1 MRASRIPVFWKD
13 VRSLLKPLAAFLVLQ
28 AVFIV
33 GLMLVFWYWERSWLP
48 FSAFAEVM
56 VLSALGFGQMFG
68 LVAAGYVF
76 AEESTAGTD
85 VFLSRLPA
93 SRARINA
100 EKLAAGLAVLA
111 LFWLVQAAFH
121 VMALPF
127 GGLWSGD
134 PSSVGIIE
142 ELMSWVTSPATVA
155 VTLLGYCVGSYLV
168 GVLISLVT
176 HQTVVIVVAGY
187 AIESIVYGFAMMG
200 VEGGLFIT
208 WDMAWLNLIFFAPL
222 FLLPLFVARP
232 GSRFRFPGI
241 TSLLSPGS
249 APIAGLV
256 WKSITENG
264 ALQMM
269 SLAFLLAALLVPLD
283 VGADLVTGGALL
295 LLVALGT
302 ASYSPVEKQGLDCV
316 LYQHPVPRKHLFWAK
331 TGAALVPLLA
341 VSVGALVFL
350 NRQAPSDV
358 VTVLAY
364 SGFAY
369 SCAVLMTLTFERPI
383 IALLAAVCAIDLG
396 LAPPIGFLAFLEP
409 VRDLGITT
417 AGVTVV
423 LRPSGVP
430 GAEHVVTTLGL
441 AIPATLLGAGC
452 LWLAWRMANNA
463 AVLTGSPRYRLK
475 YFAGRYCAIVAVTFV
490 VTLLSW
496 REGLGLFG

>member
-1 MRASRIPVFWKD
+1 MRASIFPVFWKD

-56 VLSALGFGQMFG
+56 VLTALGFGQMFG

-76 AEESTAGTD
+76 AEESMAGTD

-93 SRARINA
+93 SRARIVA
-100 EKLAAGLAVLA
+100 EKLAAGLAVVA
-111 LFWLVQAAFH
+111 LLWLVQAAFH

-127 GGLWSGD
+127 GGLWSGE

-155 VTLLGYCVGSYLV
+155 VTLVGYCFGSYLI

-200 VEGGLFIT
+200 VDEGLFIS
-208 WDMAWLNLIFFAPL
+208 WDMAWLNLIFYAPL
-222 FLLPLFVARP
+222 ILLPLFVAMP
-232 GSRFRFPGI
+232 GSRFRIPG
-241 TSLLSPGS
+241 TASLLSPGR
-249 APIAGLV
+249 APIGGLV
-256 WKSITENG
+256 WKSITENS
-264 ALQMM
+264 ALQML

-283 VGADLVTGGALL
+283 VDASLVTGGALL

-331 TGAALVPLLA
+331 IGAALLPLLA
-341 VSVGALVFL
+341 VSVGTLVFW
-350 NRQAPSDV
+350 NRLAPSDV
-358 VTVLAY
+358 LSVLAY

-369 SCAVLMTLTFERPI
+369 SCAVVMTLTFERPI
-383 IALLAAVCAIDLG
+383 IALLAAVCMIDLG
-396 LAPPIGFLAFLEP
+396 LAPSIGFLAFLEP
-409 VRDLGITT
+409 VRDVGFTT
-417 AGVTVV
+417 AGITVL

-430 GAEHVVTTLGL
+430 PAEAVVTTLGL
-441 AIPATLLGAGC
+441 AIPATLLATGC
-452 LWLAWRMANNA
+452 LWVAWRMANNA
-463 AVLTGSPRYRLK
+463 AVLTGSPRYRHK
-475 YFAGRYCAIVAVTFV
+475 YFASRYSVIVAVTFV

-496 REGLGLFG
+496 RERLGLFG

>member
-1 MRASRIPVFWKD
+1 V
-13 VRSLLKPLAAFLVLQ
+13 
-28 AVFIV
+28 
-33 GLMLVFWYWERSWLP
+33 
-48 FSAFAEVM
+48 
-56 VLSALGFGQMFG
+56 
-68 LVAAGYVF
+68 
-76 AEESTAGTD
+76 EE
-85 VFLSRLPA
+85 
-93 SRARINA
+93 
-100 EKLAAGLAVLA
+100 
-111 LFWLVQAAFH
+111 
-121 VMALPF
+121 
-127 GGLWSGD
+127 
-134 PSSVGIIE
+134 
-142 ELMSWVTSPATVA
+142 
-155 VTLLGYCVGSYLV
+155 
-168 GVLISLVT
+168 
-176 HQTVVIVVAGY
+176 
-187 AIESIVYGFAMMG
+187 
-200 VEGGLFIT
+200 GLFIT
-208 WDMAWLNLIFFAPL
+208 WDMAWLNLIFFSPL
-222 FLLPLFVARP
+222 ILLPLFVARP
-232 GSRFRFPGI
+232 GSRFRIPGI

-249 APIAGLV
+249 APIGGLV
-256 WKSITENG
+256 WKSITENS

-383 IALLAAVCAIDLG
+383 IALLAAVCGIFSG
-396 LAPPIGFLAFLEP
+396 LAPLLGFLTFLER
-409 VRDLGITT
+409 VWDVGITT
-417 AGVTVV
+417 AGVLVV

-430 GAEHVVTTLGL
+430 GAEPVVTTLGL
-441 AIPATLLGAGC
+441 AIPATLLAGGC

-463 AVLTGSPRYRLK
+463 AVLTGSPRYRLS
-475 YFAGRYCAIVAVTFV
+475 YFASRYSLILAVAFV

-496 REGLGLFG
+496 RERLGVFG

>member
-28 AVFIV
+28 AVFVV
-33 GLMLVFWYWERSWLP
+33 GFLLVFWYWNRSWPP
-48 FSAFAEVM
+48 FSDFAEAM
-56 VLSALGFGQMFG
+56 VLTALGLGQMFG

-111 LFWLVQAAFH
+111 LLWLVQAAFH

-127 GGLWSGD
+127 GGLWSGE

-155 VTLLGYCVGSYLV
+155 VTLLGYCFGSYLI

-200 VEGGLFIT
+200 VGGGLFST

-222 FLLPLFVARP
+222 ILLPLFVSRP
-232 GSRFRFPGI
+232 GSRFRIPGI

-256 WKSITENG
+256 WKSITENS

-341 VSVGALVFL
+341 VSAGALVFL

-358 VTVLAY
+358 VTVLAL

-383 IALLAAVCAIDLG
+383 IALLAAVCGIFLG
-396 LAPPIGFLAFLEP
+396 LAPLFGFLTFLER
-409 VRDLGITT
+409 VWDVGI
-417 AGVTVV
+417 ANVGVTVV
-423 LRPSGVP
+423 LRPSGAP
-430 GAEHVVTTLGL
+430 GAEAVVTTLGL
-441 AIPATLLGAGC
+441 AIPATLLAAGC

-463 AVLTGSPRYRLK
+463 AVLTGSPRYRLS
-475 YFAGRYCAIVAVTFV
+475 YFASRYSVILAVTCV

-496 REGLGLFG
+496 RERLGVFG